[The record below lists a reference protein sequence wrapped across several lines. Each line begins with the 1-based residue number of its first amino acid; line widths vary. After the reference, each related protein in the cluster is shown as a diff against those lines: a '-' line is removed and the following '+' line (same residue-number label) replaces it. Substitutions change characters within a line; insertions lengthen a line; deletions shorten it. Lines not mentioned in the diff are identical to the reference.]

1 MAAGGCGH
9 AGRRAAAAIFRDARR
24 MRVGW
29 AIVWKRTPLVYG
41 YLRQVGFRYGYRAD
55 GVNVYRL
62 GRPPR

>member
-1 MAAGGCGH
+1 
-9 AGRRAAAAIFRDARR
+9 

-29 AIVWKRTPLVYG
+29 AIVWKPAPLVYG
-41 YLRQVGFRYGYRAD
+41 YLRQVGFRYGYGAG